1 MGLVIFIES
10 ISFGVIRMKKIVSS
24 LFLLILFVGLE
35 MPLGAQTV
43 PLGMPFFDD
52 GIRRAQLMGKIDS
65 TASFMIRPVH
75 PQRAL
80 KMRSTWDR
88 DTVLY
93 PSDTNVYGK
102 YTKLTDAKNR
112 FRVELLPVYI
122 HLRNN
127 GHHPYGWADGP
138 MVPAKGMQRYV
149 SGGIFVKAKWLEAQ
163 FRPELVIAQNEPFQN
178 PPFRAGDIDL
188 PERMGQGEY
197 HETFAGQSYV
207 KLHVGPLS
215 AGYSTE
221 NIWWGAGQKNAIIMS
236 NNAPGFGHFTV
247 NTNKPIK
254 TKFGLVE
261 GQMVGG
267 KLRHSG
273 FKYPLRYDGNWPPIA
288 GDVVV
293 DSAAPKFHTYFN
305 GMTAVWQPKW
315 TPGLSL
321 GVTRIVQVSGE
332 PKSPLDYV
340 RVLGLSANGENT
352 GGGGDFERNQ
362 LVSLSFRYFF
372 PKSHAEFYGEM
383 GREDWAWDF
392 EDLMTRPLA
401 TTAWMA
407 GFRKLQPMPGKDK
420 WLEVMCEVTQIQAP
434 MDNFMQ
440 PSSLLG
446 YSFYSNQNGLGWTNR
461 GQVIGAGIG
470 PGSNMYT
477 GGVKY
482 LDGFKTYG
490 IQLERVVYNED
501 LYYGAIDYLY
511 LGGTNPFF
519 KDISKH
525 FVDWGFLLSH
535 HTNYGK
541 LFVGYNL
548 HVLRTYNFQWNYD
561 PNGKA
566 GDFRFPGINV
576 WSLNLEVSAVY
587 RF

>member
-1 MGLVIFIES
+1 MRVGSYFGHVI
-10 ISFGVIRMKKIVSS
+10 
-24 LFLLILFVGLE
+24 LFLTL
-35 MPLGAQTV
+35 LGSMVKGHAQTV

-52 GIRRAQLMGKIDS
+52 GLRRAQLMGKVDS

-80 KMRSTWDR
+80 KAGSTWDR
-88 DTVLY
+88 DSVLY
-93 PSDTNVYGK
+93 PGDTNVYGK
-102 YTKLTDAKNR
+102 YTKWSDAKQH

-127 GHHPYGWADGP
+127 GHHPYGWADGA
-138 MVPAKGMQRYV
+138 MISAKGMQRYI
-149 SGGIFVKAKWLEAQ
+149 SGGVFMKYRWLEAQ
-163 FRPELVIAQNEPFQN
+163 FRPEMVTAQNKSFQN
-178 PPFRAGDIDL
+178 PPFRSRSIDF

-197 HETFAGQSYV
+197 KETFAGQSYV
-207 KLHVGPLS
+207 KLHVGPIS

-236 NNAPGFGHFTV
+236 NNAPGFGHYTL

-254 TKFGLVE
+254 TKFGMVE

-273 FKYPLRYDGNWPPIA
+273 FKYPLRYNGNWPPIA
-288 GDVVV
+288 EDVVV

-305 GMTAVWQPKW
+305 GMMAVYQPKW

-332 PKSPLDYV
+332 PESIMDYV
-340 RVLGLSANGENT
+340 RVLGLKANGEQT
-352 GGGGDFERNQ
+352 GSGGGLNRNQ
-362 LVSLSFRYFF
+362 LVSLSFRYFM

-407 GFRKLQPMPGKDK
+407 GFKKLQPMPGKDK
-420 WLEVMCEVTQIQAP
+420 WLEVMGEVTQIQAT

-446 YSFYSNQNGLGWTNR
+446 YSFYMHGNGVGWTNR
-461 GQVIGAGIG
+461 GQVMGAGIG

-477 GGVKY
+477 AGLKY

-535 HTNYGK
+535 HTSYGK

-548 HVLRTYNFQWNYD
+548 HLLRTYNFQWNYD
-561 PNGKA
+561 PDGKA
-566 GDFRFPGINV
+566 GVFRFPGINL
-576 WSLNLEVSAVY
+576 WSVNMEVSAVY

>member
-1 MGLVIFIES
+1 
-10 ISFGVIRMKKIVSS
+10 MKKIRIKWL
-24 LFLLILFVGLE
+24 LFLGILAQKSL
-35 MPLGAQTV
+35 LAQTV
-43 PLGMPFFDD
+43 SLGMPFFDD
-52 GIRRAQLMGKIDS
+52 GMRRAQLMGRVDS
-65 TASFMIRPVH
+65 SASFMIRPVH

-80 KMRSTWDR
+80 KRGATWDR
-88 DTVLY
+88 DTILY
-93 PSDTNVYGK
+93 PSDTNTYGK
-102 YTKLTDAKNR
+102 YTHWADKKNQYR
-112 FRVELLPVYI
+112 IELLPVYI
-122 HLRNN
+122 HVRNN
-127 GHHPYGWADGP
+127 AHHPYGWADGS
-138 MVPAKGMQRYV
+138 MVPSKGTQRYV
-149 SGGIFVKAKWLEAQ
+149 SGGVFVRAKWLEAQ
-163 FRPELVIAQNEPFQN
+163 FRPEVVKAQNLPFQN
-178 PPFRAGDIDL
+178 PPFRSRSIDF

-197 HETFAGQSYV
+197 QETFAGQSYV
-207 KLHVGPLS
+207 KVNVGPIT

-236 NNAPGFGHFTV
+236 NNAPGFGHYTV
-247 NTNKPIK
+247 NTNRPVK
-254 TKFGLVE
+254 TRFGLVE
-261 GQMVGG
+261 AQMVGG

-273 FKYPLRYDGNWPPIA
+273 FKYPLRYNGNWPPIA

-293 DSAAPKFHTYFN
+293 DSAAPKFHSYFN
-305 GMTAVWQPKW
+305 GMTAVFQPKLL
-315 TPGLSL
+315 PGLSL

-332 PKSPLDYV
+332 PSSAKDYI
-340 RVLGLSANGENT
+340 RILGLKANGEQT
-352 GGGGDFERNQ
+352 GGGGGLNRNQ

-372 PKSHAEFYGEM
+372 PKSHAELYGEM

-420 WLEVMCEVTQIQAP
+420 WLQIMAEVTQIQAP

-440 PSSLLG
+440 PSSLVG
-446 YSFYSNQNGLGWTNR
+446 YSFYMHGNGVGWTNR
-461 GQVIGAGIG
+461 GQVLGAGIG

-477 GGVKY
+477 AGLTY

-490 IQLERVVYNED
+490 LQLERVVYNED
-501 LYYGAIDYLY
+501 LYYGSIDYLF

-535 HTNYGK
+535 HRNYGK

-548 HVLRTYNFQWNYD
+548 HILRTYNFQWNYD
-561 PNGKA
+561 PAGKQ

-576 WSLNLEVSAVY
+576 WSLNLEVSALY